1 MFKFGF
7 GLAILLLLISCGPS
21 NKLAWEHYDECSVQ
35 NLGFVA
41 MVECGKQKR
50 TAWCEAQPTSCGAE
64 GNAVVA
70 YAGSLATSVER
81 REMTEP
87 EAQRRW
93 IEFRSSQVGAVRQ
106 LAAQRAAA
114 MPTTCTK
121 SGSTMTCN

>member
-1 MFKFGF
+1 MLKFGF

-21 NKLAWEHYDECSVQ
+21 NKLAWEHYDECSAQ

-50 TAWCEAQPTSCGAE
+50 TAWCDAQRACGAE

-70 YAGSLATSVER
+70 YADSLASSVER

-114 MPTTCTK
+114 M
-121 SGSTMTCN
+121 ST